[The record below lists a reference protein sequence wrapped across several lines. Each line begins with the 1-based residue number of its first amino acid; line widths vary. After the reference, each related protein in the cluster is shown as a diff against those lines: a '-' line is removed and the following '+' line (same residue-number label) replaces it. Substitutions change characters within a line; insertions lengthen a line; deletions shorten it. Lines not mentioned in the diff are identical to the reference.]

1 MARSGGNGTLRV
13 QTRPWSQVFVDG
25 RLIGTTPQTNIA
37 LSAGSHTVTFVNN
50 DFGIRKTI
58 KVTIKAGQTETQVL
72 TLVPGM

>member
-1 MARSGGNGTLRV
+1 V

-25 RLIGTTPQTNIA
+25 RLIGTTPQMGIQ
-37 LSAGSHTVTFVNN
+37 LSAGRHTVTFVNN

-58 KVTIKAGQTETQVL
+58 KVNIKAGGVETQVL